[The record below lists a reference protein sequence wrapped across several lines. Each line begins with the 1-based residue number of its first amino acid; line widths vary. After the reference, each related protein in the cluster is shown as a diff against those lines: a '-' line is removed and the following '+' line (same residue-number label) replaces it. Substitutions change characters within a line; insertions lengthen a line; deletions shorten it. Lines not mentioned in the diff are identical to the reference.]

1 MKYQG
6 RVAVVTG
13 AGSGIGRALT
23 QALTAGGAHVAA
35 SDIDDNGLAET
46 QASCGPGQ
54 VTPYRVDVADRD
66 AVLGFADE
74 VRRKHGPASMVFNN
88 AGVDLFASVADMSW
102 EDFDWLMGINVGGVV
117 NGTKAFL
124 PQLIEAGS
132 DRRPSRL
139 VNLSSAFGLIAVPY
153 QGAYSTSK
161 FAVRGFTEALRQE
174 MIIERHPVTVHCV
187 HPESCVPTSAPTCA
201 PRTPR
206 IPTWPPGSST
216 GRRSPPRQGR
226 PAHPA
231 RRREEPGPDP
241 DRGRRTGDGG
251 AAPAARCGLCG
262 PAGAC
267 RAVDRLPRGPLRP
280 LTTSAAP
287 QPAAIGAWPRHIVYC
302 NNYSMIL
309 RRSARS
315 C

>member
-102 EDFDWLMGINVGGVV
+102 ENFDWLMGINVGGVV

-187 HPESCVPTSAPTCA
+187 HPGVVRTNFGANMRTSDTEDPDLAARLFDRAALT
-201 PRTPR
+201 T
-206 IPTWPPGSST
+206 
-216 GRRSPPRQGR
+216 
-226 PAHPA
+226 PA
-231 RRREEPGPDP
+231 R
-241 DRGRRTGDGG
+241 
-251 AAPAARCGLCG
+251 AARLILR
-262 PAGAC
+262 GAEKN
-267 RAVDRLPRGPLRP
+267 RARILIGADGRAMAVLPRLLGVAYAGLLARAAR
-280 LTTSAAP
+280 LTDSRAAHS
-287 QPAAIGAWPRHIVYC
+287 GR
-302 NNYSMIL
+302 
-309 RRSARS
+309 
-315 C
+315 

>member
-6 RVAVVTG
+6 RVVVVTG

-187 HPESCVPTSAPTCA
+187 HPGVVRTNFGANMRTSDTEDPDLAARLFDRAALT
-201 PRTPR
+201 T
-206 IPTWPPGSST
+206 
-216 GRRSPPRQGR
+216 
-226 PAHPA
+226 PA
-231 RRREEPGPDP
+231 R
-241 DRGRRTGDGG
+241 
-251 AAPAARCGLCG
+251 AARLILR
-262 PAGAC
+262 GAEKN
-267 RAVDRLPRGPLRP
+267 RARILIGADGRAMAALPRLLGVAYAGLLARAAR
-280 LTTSAAP
+280 LTDSRAAHS
-287 QPAAIGAWPRHIVYC
+287 GR
-302 NNYSMIL
+302 
-309 RRSARS
+309 
-315 C
+315 

>member
-54 VTPYRVDVADRD
+54 VTPYRIDVADRD

-187 HPESCVPTSAPTCA
+187 HPGVVRTNFGANMRTSDTEDPDLAAQLFDRAALT
-201 PRTPR
+201 T
-206 IPTWPPGSST
+206 
-216 GRRSPPRQGR
+216 
-226 PAHPA
+226 PA
-231 RRREEPGPDP
+231 R
-241 DRGRRTGDGG
+241 
-251 AAPAARCGLCG
+251 AARLILR
-262 PAGAC
+262 GAEKN
-267 RAVDRLPRGPLRP
+267 RARILIGADGRAMAALPRLLGVAYAGLLARAAR
-280 LTTSAAP
+280 LTDSRAAHS
-287 QPAAIGAWPRHIVYC
+287 GR
-302 NNYSMIL
+302 
-309 RRSARS
+309 
-315 C
+315 

>member
-187 HPESCVPTSAPTCA
+187 HPGVVRTNFGANMRTSDTEDPDLAAQLFDRAALT
-201 PRTPR
+201 T
-206 IPTWPPGSST
+206 
-216 GRRSPPRQGR
+216 
-226 PAHPA
+226 PA
-231 RRREEPGPDP
+231 R
-241 DRGRRTGDGG
+241 
-251 AAPAARCGLCG
+251 AARLILR
-262 PAGAC
+262 GAEKN
-267 RAVDRLPRGPLRP
+267 RARILIGADGRAMAALPRLLGVAYAGLLARAAR
-280 LTTSAAP
+280 LTDSRAAHS
-287 QPAAIGAWPRHIVYC
+287 GR
-302 NNYSMIL
+302 
-309 RRSARS
+309 
-315 C
+315 